1 METSKEA
8 NIYEDS
14 FKTHVGRVSW
24 PAIFGGTLVMLI
36 TLMLLSLLGLGIG
49 LGTINPADEAK
60 PLQGLGTGALVW
72 WVISNLIAVF
82 AGGYV
87 AANLTNIRYK
97 FSGIYHGILSWSL
110 FTLISFWIMTTAVG
124 GIISGVGGAVG
135 KSMSS
140 LGKGVSGMAQSP
152 NEENRSRIN
161 QMIQGALTQD
171 GAAGDTSLQEFDIDL
186 MAVVQDVF
194 FVNGEIRQD
203 VDRSEVERSIAKNST
218 LSRED
223 ARKATDAVMVKYNE
237 AKQEWPRIK
246 QEAQVKAQEAAGAV
260 SKAAIWSFVALLLG
274 VITAAIAGRVGK
286 PDLYN
291 YEERRT
297 RVHEHVK

>member
-1 METSKEA
+1 METLKEA
-8 NIYEDS
+8 TYYEDS
-14 FKTHVGRVSW
+14 FKTHVGRISW

-36 TLMLLSLLGLGIG
+36 ILMLLSLLGLGIG

-60 PLQGLGTGALVW
+60 PLQGLGTGALIW

-82 AGGYV
+82 AGAYV

-97 FSGIYHGILSWSL
+97 FSGIYHGILAWCL
-110 FTLISFWIMTTAVG
+110 FTIISFWIMTTAVG
-124 GIISGVGGAVG
+124 GIISGVGGAVS
-135 KSMSS
+135 KSISS
-140 LGKGVSGMAQSP
+140 IGKGVAGMAESTG
-152 NEENRSRIN
+152 EENKSRIN
-161 QMIQGALTQD
+161 QMIQGALTQ
-171 GAAGDTSLQEFDIDL
+171 GGDSNLQEFDIDL

-203 VDRSEVERSIAKNST
+203 VDRSEVERSIARNST

-223 ARKATDAVMVKYNE
+223 ASRATDAVMIKYAQ

-246 QEAQVKAQEAAGAV
+246 QEAQQKTQEAAGAV

-274 VITAAIAGRVGK
+274 LITSVIAGRVGK

-291 YEERRT
+291 FEERKV
-297 RVHEHVK
+297 RVPEHV